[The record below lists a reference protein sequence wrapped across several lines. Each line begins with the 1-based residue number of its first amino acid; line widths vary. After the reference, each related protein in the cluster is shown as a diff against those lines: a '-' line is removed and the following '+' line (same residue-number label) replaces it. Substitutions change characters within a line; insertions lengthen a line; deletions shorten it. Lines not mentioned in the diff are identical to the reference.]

1 MVRMSVIGCLC
12 GLPSRKRE
20 KLQNLLNYTK
30 KNGIQYRSNEGIGE
44 LMALANQYLVMEKF
58 MKYVITIER
67 VEGEI
72 NLARETKSEKH

>member
-1 MVRMSVIGCLC
+1 
-12 GLPSRKRE
+12 
-20 KLQNLLNYTK
+20 
-30 KNGIQYRSNEGIGE
+30 
-44 LMALANQYLVMEKF
+44 MALASQYLVMEKF